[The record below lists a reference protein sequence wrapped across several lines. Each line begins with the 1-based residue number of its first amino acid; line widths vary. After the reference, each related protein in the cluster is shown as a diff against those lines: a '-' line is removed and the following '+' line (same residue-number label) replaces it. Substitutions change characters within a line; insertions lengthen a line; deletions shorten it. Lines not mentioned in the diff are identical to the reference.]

1 MSIESD
7 VREGQQILLALSPEQ
22 RAAVEAAMGK
32 MGEAARLLDVIP
44 ERLFQVIIRLTI
56 TIVSRRATGF
66 GTKGLADKIL
76 AGGDQ
81 IFAGREQ
88 KVRETVRALLGQ
100 VD

>member
-7 VREGQQILLALSPEQ
+7 VREAQDILLALSAEQ
-22 RAAVEAAMGK
+22 RAAVEQALGK
-32 MGEAARLLDVIP
+32 MGEAVRLLDVIP

-66 GTKGLADKIL
+66 GTKGVANKIL
-76 AGGDQ
+76 AGGDR

-88 KVRETVRALLGQ
+88 PVRDAVRALLGQ
-100 VD
+100 AD